1 MSQDVEKTVDDM
13 TNEELVEKLVRVE
26 NENLRLKDKAQR
38 AVDDL
43 QSVRDAWHV
52 INETL
57 INRFT
62 LTQKEII
69 EDMVSETIDD
79 KINGLTVEVEGTLE
93 GRLY

>member
-38 AVDDL
+38 AEDDL
-43 QSVRDAWHV
+43 KSVRDAWHV

-62 LTQKEII
+62 FTQKEIL
-69 EDMVSETIDD
+69 EDMVRETIDD
-79 KINGLTVEVEGTLE
+79 KISGLTVEVEGTLE

>member
-1 MSQDVEKTVDDM
+1 MSQDVEKTFADM
-13 TNEELVEKLVRVE
+13 THEELVEKLLRVE
-26 NENLRLKDKAQR
+26 NENQHFKDRNKTLA
-38 AVDDL
+38 DEL

-62 LTQKEII
+62 LTQKEIV

>member
-1 MSQDVEKTVDDM
+1 MSQDAEKTVDDM

-26 NENLRLKDKAQR
+26 NENQHLKDRNKTLANE
-38 AVDDL
+38 L

-52 INETL
+52 INDTL
-57 INRFT
+57 TNRFT
-62 LTQKEII
+62 STQKDIL

-79 KINGLTVEVEGTLE
+79 RISGLTVEVEGTLE

>member
-1 MSQDVEKTVDDM
+1 MSQDVEKTFDDM
-13 TNEELVEKLVRVE
+13 TNEELVEKLIRVE
-26 NENLRLKDKAQR
+26 NENQHLKDRNKTLAEE
-38 AVDDL
+38 L

-62 LTQKEII
+62 LTQKEIL

-79 KINGLTVEVEGTLE
+79 KISGLTVEVEGTLE